1 MKKHLII
8 PEVTNVFVAAV
19 YSYNPAFKA
28 NEWNIYLINNQ
39 QEAMETV
46 LIVSKGSH
54 QHQTTSVLRKKIEVL
69 PAKSYAKLEFIQDE
83 VLALENQFQVSFFK
97 GNQLLDKTF
106 LFKPKQIQEK
116 NLTEIPLMPDK
127 GVLAT

>member
-1 MKKHLII
+1 MKKDILV
-8 PEVTNVFVAAV
+8 PTVTNVFLAAV
-19 YSYNPAFKA
+19 YTYNPAFKA

-39 QEAMETV
+39 HEAMETV
-46 LIVSKGSH
+46 LVVSKGKSGNKS
-54 QHQTTSVLRKKIEVL
+54 TSVLRKKIEVL

-83 VLALENQFQVSFFK
+83 VLAFENQFQVSFFK

-116 NLTEIPLMPDK
+116 NLIKIPLMPDK